1 MRTQSTTD
9 SDTMSFRGASLDE
22 AVALAEESLG
32 APVRVVAANRIRRG
46 GIGGF
51 FAADLGV
58 EVSVSLD
65 DETIE
70 QALER
75 LVSETAAD
83 ERTRWMEHR
92 DRDQPAP
99 LSTRTTSSSALAAP
113 RDLATSEAPRRNGL
127 ATPKP
132 AEPMPTPA
140 LAAPSTVRVAQRDAA
155 PSMVPVAQILDEL
168 AYLTT
173 RPDREAAA
181 EAEAGTPPAVAP
193 LAVPTPITTPRTVA
207 LPTLPPRASE
217 VARAASA
224 NAAVSQAHAV
234 ADERDLA
241 AAHRAAAIDAV
252 PFRPVLPEVRA
263 TDPATDP
270 GDRSGDATHLEVE
283 LVDDEVDV
291 TTEGST
297 VGAPSQRQV
306 ELAVAAADQLIES
319 LQRETGVKRMSVKVV
334 LRTGDQSAVEAA
346 AEWEA
351 S

>member
-9 SDTMSFRGASLDE
+9 PDTMSFRAASLDE

-92 DRDQPAP
+92 DRDEPAV
-99 LSTRTTSSSALAAP
+99 AAAP
-113 RDLATSEAPRRNGL
+113 RRGGL

-132 AEPMPTPA
+132 AAALPLAPPA
-140 LAAPSTVRVAQRDAA
+140 SSAVRVAQRDSA
-155 PSMVPVAQILDEL
+155 PSMVPVGQILDEL

-173 RPDREAAA
+173 KPSLRAVEPIE
-181 EAEAGTPPAVAP
+181 TVAP
-193 LAVPTPITTPRTVA
+193 LAVPTPVTAPRAVA
-207 LPTLPPRASE
+207 LPTLPPRSGE

-224 NAAVSQAHAV
+224 NAAASQAQAV
-234 ADERDLA
+234 ADQRELA
-241 AAHRAAAIDAV
+241 AAHLAAAVEAV
-252 PFRPVLPEVRA
+252 PFRPTLPELRPVPLA
-263 TDPATDP
+263 GVD
-270 GDRSGDATHLEVE
+270 VE
-283 LVDDEVDV
+283 LVTQELPGEFDAE
-291 TTEGST
+291 
-297 VGAPSQRQV
+297 GAPSQRQV

-319 LQRETGVKRMSVKVV
+319 LQRDPVVKRMSVRVV
-334 LRTGDQSAVEAA
+334 LRTGDQSAVEAV

-351 S
+351 